1 MVSDAVPTAERAN
14 LEAFERM
21 CGADP
26 VLVDIQP
33 AGDVV
38 PGMTPDT
45 ILASGPR
52 LAWEDY
58 RGGARNAIV
67 YGALF
72 EGLAS
77 DAEDAQ
83 RKLAAGTIRVEGCQD
98 HGCIGSVAGIYTAS
112 MPVFVVEN
120 RAFGNRAFCNF
131 YEGESRRRLN
141 YGAYDDG
148 VRDQLHFLADVIAPA
163 LRDAVALAGGIA
175 LKPLMVRAL
184 HMGDELHSRN
194 SAATLLFQRELF
206 PHLLRLAE
214 SGREPVEHVLGYLA
228 GSDYFFL
235 RLSMASSKATADPA
249 HGIEASSVVTSMA
262 LYSRGVAIRVSGLG
276 DRWELGPY
284 PQVHAKMFEG
294 FTTDDIDWIGGE
306 SIINETVGLGGFA
319 QAAAFALQ
327 NYQGGSPQAMIEMN
341 LAMYEI
347 TVGEHSDYRIPYLQ
361 YRGTPT
367 AIDVFRVARTGIT
380 PVLDV
385 GLAGRDGGQIGA
397 GIVRAPIECFT
408 NAVTTYESMYGPA
421 LAGPARADA
430 ERGESA

>member
-1 MVSDAVPTAERAN
+1 VGVVIREPAGAEQPN
-14 LEAFERM
+14 LEAFARM
-21 CGADP
+21 CRADP
-26 VLVDIQP
+26 VLVDILP
-33 AGDVV
+33 AGEVV
-38 PGMTPDT
+38 PGMTPET

-52 LAWEDY
+52 LDWGDY
-58 RGGARNAIV
+58 LGGARRAII

-77 DAEDAQ
+77 DEDDAE
-83 RKLAAGTIRVEGCQD
+83 RKLASGAIGVEGCQD

-120 RAFGNRAFCNF
+120 RAFGNLAFCNF

-148 VRDQLHFLADVIAPA
+148 VRDQLHFLAEVIAPP
-163 LRDAVALAGGIA
+163 LREAVARSGGVA

-194 SAATLLFQRELF
+194 AAATLLFARELY
-206 PHLLRLAE
+206 PHLLGVAE
-214 SGREPVEHVLGYLA
+214 TDRHGVEETLKYLA

-249 HGIEASSVVTSMA
+249 HGIGGSSVVTSMA

-284 PQVHAKMFEG
+284 PQVNAKMFEG

-319 QAAAFALQ
+319 QAAAFPLQ
-327 NYQGGSPQAMIEMN
+327 NYQGGSPEAMVEMN
-341 LAMYEI
+341 LAMYDI
-347 TVGEHSDYRIPYLQ
+347 TVGEHTDYKIPFLQ

-408 NAVTTYESMYGPA
+408 NAVATYESIHGPA
-421 LAGPARADA
+421 AATQEDKGA
-430 ERGESA
+430 

>member
-1 MVSDAVPTAERAN
+1 MVTGPGPKAEAAN

-21 CGADP
+21 CRAEP

-33 AGDVV
+33 AGEVV
-38 PGMTPDT
+38 PGMTPET

-52 LAWEDY
+52 LEWADY

-77 DAEDAQ
+77 DAADAE
-83 RKLAAGTIRVEGCQD
+83 RKLAAGEIRVEGCQD

-141 YGAYDDG
+141 YGAYDDE
-148 VRDQLHFLADVIAPA
+148 VRDQLHFLAEVIAPT
-163 LRDAVALAGGIA
+163 LSEAVARAGGIA
-175 LKPLMVRAL
+175 LKPLMTRAL

-194 SAATLLFQRELF
+194 SAATLLFQRQLF
-206 PHLLRLAE
+206 PHLLDIAE
-214 SGREPVEHVLGYLA
+214 KARASVDQTLKYLA

-284 PQVHAKMFEG
+284 PQVQAKMFEG
-294 FTTDDIDWIGGE
+294 FTEDDIDWIGGE

-319 QAAAFALQ
+319 QAAAFPLQ

-341 LAMYEI
+341 LAMYDI
-347 TVGEHSDYRIPYLQ
+347 TVGEHRDYKIPFLQ

-367 AIDVFRVARTGIT
+367 AIDVFKVARTGIT

-408 NAVTTYESMYGPA
+408 NAVATYESTYGP
-421 LAGPARADA
+421 GRVP
-430 ERGESA
+430 

>member
-1 MVSDAVPTAERAN
+1 MVNEPAPNRDGAN
-14 LEAFERM
+14 LVAFDRICRAE
-21 CGADP
+21 P

-58 RGGARNAIV
+58 QGGARNAIM

-77 DAEDAQ
+77 DVEDAE
-83 RKLAAGTIRVEGCQD
+83 RKLAAGTIKVEGCQD

-120 RAFGNRAFCNF
+120 RAFGNFAFCNF

-141 YGAYDDG
+141 YGAYDEG
-148 VRDQLHFLADVIAPA
+148 VRDQLHFLAEVIAPT
-163 LRDAVALAGGIA
+163 LREAVTRAGGIA

-194 SAATLLFQRELF
+194 AAATPLFARELY
-206 PHLLRLAE
+206 PHLLAVAE
-214 SGREPVEHVLGYLA
+214 AGRRPVEQTLEYLA

-235 RLSMASSKATADPA
+235 RLSMAASKSTADPA
-249 HGIEASSVVTSMA
+249 HGIEGSSVVTSMA

-284 PQVHAKMFEG
+284 PQVNAKMFEG

-319 QAAAFALQ
+319 QAAAFPLQ
-327 NYQGGSPQAMIEMN
+327 NYQGGSPQAMVEMN
-341 LAMYEI
+341 LAMYDI
-347 TVGEHSDYRIPYLQ
+347 TVGEHTDYRIPFLQ

-367 AIDVFRVARTGIT
+367 GIDVFRVVSTGIT

-385 GLAGRDGGQIGA
+385 GLAGRGGGQIGA
-397 GIVRAPIECFT
+397 GIVRAPIECFA
-408 NAVTTYESMYGPA
+408 NAVASYESRYGPA
-421 LAGPARADA
+421 STPG
-430 ERGESA
+430 GQ